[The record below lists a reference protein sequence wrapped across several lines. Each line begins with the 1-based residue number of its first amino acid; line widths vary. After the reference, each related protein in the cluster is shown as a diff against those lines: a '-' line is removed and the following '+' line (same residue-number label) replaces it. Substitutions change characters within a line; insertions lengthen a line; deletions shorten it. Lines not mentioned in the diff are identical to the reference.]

1 MADLKIKTI
10 FRGVDKMSTMISR
23 VQSKYRRFASSA
35 RRGMARVN
43 RASTKV
49 AKIVGKGLVK
59 GFKAAAVAA
68 AAFGAA
74 AFKVI
79 GIGAEFEKTLVSA
92 TVKLPG
98 NIRKGTTAY
107 KEIEGVVRDVGK
119 TTEFSATQSA
129 QALNFLAM
137 AGMDAEQSI
146 AALPGVVDLA
156 TVAEV
161 ELQEASDIATDSL
174 GAMGMASKN
183 ATQQQKNLTRIIDVM
198 AATTTSAN
206 TNMVDMF
213 ESIKEGGPVAVTAGA
228 NVETY
233 SALLGELANAGIK
246 GTRSGTTLKNM
257 FLALT
262 ATTPKG
268 AKQLKKIGVATKDA
282 NGDMRDI
289 IDIIRD
295 LNVGLGDLGTAEK
308 SAVLKD
314 IFGKIPLA
322 GVNVLLDAGADK
334 LGAYRKQLES
344 VTGKTAEMAK
354 VMRDTTQGSI
364 NNLKSAIE
372 GVIISLFKMDDKGIK
387 GVIDAI
393 TEWIRANEGLI
404 VSGIQDFLTSIKENI
419 DNIVFA
425 IKTIGTVIGVI
436 FALVAAIKIFNAV
449 MAIANLIAAANPIV
463 LIILAIIAAIAV
475 VTILIV
481 KYWDDIAAGYWWLVD
496 QFEKGIAATVDFFVG
511 LGEGIKSIWD
521 TIVEY
526 VSSKITAMIDF
537 FKPAVEWIMSVL
549 GMSDEAEE
557 RAGRRA
563 DFGGG
568 RSQMVSPQQ
577 RTVTSL
583 EERQLT
589 TTNRSEVTIKDST
602 GRAEVTRGK
611 LGSGMNL
618 QPTGTF

>member
-1 MADLKIKTI
+1 
-10 FRGVDKMSTMISR
+10 MSAMISR

-35 RRGMARVN
+35 RRGLKRVN

-79 GIGAEFEKTLVSA
+79 GIGAEFEKTMVSA
-92 TVKLPG
+92 TVKMPG
-98 NIRKGTTAY
+98 HIRKGTEAY
-107 KEIEGVVRDVGK
+107 EEIENVVREVGK

-137 AGMDAEQSI
+137 AGMDAEQAM
-146 AALPGVVDLA
+146 AALPKVVDLA
-156 TVAEV
+156 TSAEM
-161 ELQEASDIATDSL
+161 ELQDASDIATDTL
-174 GAMGMASKN
+174 GAMGLASE
-183 ATQQQKNLTRIIDVM
+183 D
-198 AATTTSAN
+198 AATNAANLQRVMDVLAATATSAN
-206 TNMVDMF
+206 TDVAQMF
-213 ESIKEGGPVAVTAGA
+213 DSIRMGGSIATAAGA
-228 NVETY
+228 DIETY
-233 SALLGELANAGIK
+233 GAIVKILADSGAK
-246 GTRSGTTLKNM
+246 ATESGTGMKNM
-257 FLALT
+257 FLSVATEAKKFKKLGIET
-262 ATTPKG
+262 AFTKG
-268 AKQLKKIGVATKDA
+268 ARKGDVRDFVDVMKDLEDRLSKL
-282 NGDMRDI
+282 GSQEKLI
-289 IDIIRD
+289 I
-295 LNVGLGDLGTAEK
+295 
-308 SAVLKD
+308 LKD
-314 IFGKIPLA
+314 LFGKIGGPKAAILLNTGINKLEKVREKMQDVA
-322 GVNVLLDAGADK
+322 GV
-334 LGAYRKQLES
+334 S
-344 VTGKTAEMAK
+344 TEMAK

-602 GRAEVTRGK
+602 GRAEVTKGK